1 MTVKLLRA
9 TRVRRAGVPRVSH
22 AEQAALRRRA
32 RGLQS
37 TTLMRR
43 YALLVLV
50 LLTGACD
57 PGPQAGPRLTTI
69 DSPEAGLSLQEL
81 PSATL
86 KTLGLPFGL
95 AVVKAAGLAERSGLK
110 MGDVI
115 YGINQTKA
123 ASLEEFNRLLAQH
136 DGRKL
141 GFLVRRGGS
150 DFYVAVD
157 LAGMG
162 PREMPKGPPSRDT
175 LLRT

>member
-1 MTVKLLRA
+1 
-9 TRVRRAGVPRVSH
+9 
-22 AEQAALRRRA
+22 
-32 RGLQS
+32 
-37 TTLMRR
+37 MRR

-50 LLTGACD
+50 LLIGACD

-115 YGINQTKA
+115 YGINQKKA

-136 DGRKL
+136 DGGKL

-157 LAGMG
+157 LAGVD
-162 PREMPKGPPSRDT
+162 PREMPRGLPKGPPSRDT

>member
-1 MTVKLLRA
+1 M
-9 TRVRRAGVPRVSH
+9 
-22 AEQAALRRRA
+22 
-32 RGLQS
+32 
-37 TTLMRR
+37 
-43 YALLVLV
+43 
-50 LLTGACD
+50 
-57 PGPQAGPRLTTI
+57 TI

-95 AVVKAAGLAERSGLK
+95 AVVKAGGLAERSGLK

-115 YGINQTKA
+115 YGINQQKA
-123 ASLEEFNRLLAQH
+123 QSLEEFNRLLGQH
-136 DGRKL
+136 DGGKL

-157 LAGMG
+157 LAGAG
-162 PREMPKGPPSRDT
+162 PREIPKGPPSRDT

>member
-1 MTVKLLRA
+1 MK
-9 TRVRRAGVPRVSH
+9 
-22 AEQAALRRRA
+22 
-32 RGLQS
+32 
-37 TTLMRR
+37 R

-50 LLTGACD
+50 LLVSACD
-57 PGPQAGPRLTTI
+57 PGPRAASGRLTTI

-81 PSATL
+81 PATTL
-86 KTLGLPFGL
+86 KTLGLAFGL
-95 AVVKAAGLAERSGLK
+95 AVVRAGGLAERSGLK

-115 YGINQTKA
+115 YGINQQKA

-136 DGRKL
+136 DGGKL

-157 LAGMG
+157 LAGVPG
-162 PREMPKGPPSRDT
+162 PREMPKGPPSKET

>member
-1 MTVKLLRA
+1 
-9 TRVRRAGVPRVSH
+9 
-22 AEQAALRRRA
+22 
-32 RGLQS
+32 
-37 TTLMRR
+37 MRR

-50 LLTGACD
+50 LLVSACD
-57 PGPQAGPRLTTI
+57 PGPQAGTRLMTI

-95 AVVKAAGLAERSGLK
+95 AVVKAGGLAERSG
-110 MGDVI
+110 
-115 YGINQTKA
+115 INQQKA
-123 ASLEEFNRLLAQH
+123 ESLEQFNRLLAQH
-136 DGRKL
+136 DGGKL

-157 LAGMG
+157 LAGAA
-162 PREMPKGPPSRDT
+162 PREIPKGPPSRDT

>member
-1 MTVKLLRA
+1 
-9 TRVRRAGVPRVSH
+9 
-22 AEQAALRRRA
+22 
-32 RGLQS
+32 
-37 TTLMRR
+37 MRQ

-50 LLTGACD
+50 LLVNACD
-57 PGPQAGPRLTTI
+57 SGPQAGARLMTI

-95 AVVKAAGLAERSGLK
+95 AVVKAAGVAERSGLK

-115 YGINQTKA
+115 YGINQRKA
-123 ASLEEFNRLLAQH
+123 QSLEEFNRLLAQH
-136 DGRKL
+136 DGGKL

-150 DFYVAVD
+150 DFYVPVD

-162 PREMPKGPPSRDT
+162 PRESPKGPPSKDT